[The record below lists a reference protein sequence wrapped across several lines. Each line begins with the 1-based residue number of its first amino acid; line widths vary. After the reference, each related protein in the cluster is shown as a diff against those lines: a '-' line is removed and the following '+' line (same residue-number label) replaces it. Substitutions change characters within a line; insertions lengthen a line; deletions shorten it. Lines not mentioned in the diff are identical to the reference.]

1 MRITGIA
8 RFSRVKFLI
17 LPRRLAGGKNIT
29 EESLCFSSYVG
40 SYAKMSQPTVLGV
53 GAPTTH
59 HNHHDEVRKNGIRY
73 ALGLT
78 RSIAYRRNC
87 LVNRNPDIVVEMTL
101 HVGIK

>member
-1 MRITGIA
+1 MALIA
-8 RFSRVKFLI
+8 LRDIRCIDYLAYGTIFTRAMFL
-17 LPRRLAGGKNIT
+17 PKKKGDVFFPARKAADERW
-29 EESLCFSSYVG
+29 
-40 SYAKMSQPTVLGV
+40 GV
-53 GAPTTH
+53 VAPTTH

>member
-1 MRITGIA
+1 MDFFA
-8 RFSRVKFLI
+8 HPLI
-17 LPRRLAGGKNIT
+17 SA
-29 EESLCFSSYVG
+29 
-40 SYAKMSQPTVLGV
+40 PTHNHKPQTTTWP
-53 GAPTTH
+53 PTTH

-101 HVGIK
+101 HVGVK